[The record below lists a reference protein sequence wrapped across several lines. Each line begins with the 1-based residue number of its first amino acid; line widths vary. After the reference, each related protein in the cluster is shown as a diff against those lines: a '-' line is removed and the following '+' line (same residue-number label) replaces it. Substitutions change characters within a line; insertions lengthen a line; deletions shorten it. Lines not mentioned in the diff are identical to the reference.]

1 MYLMAPFVPVRLGMT
16 FFSACFFVL
25 APGQEIGE
33 PVVEQLLWNTGAS
46 VLTMKLLAV
55 PVFLL
60 FNVIMWT
67 GVAEAV
73 RRARRLFIPPV
84 SAP

>member
-1 MYLMAPFVPVRLGMT
+1 M
-16 FFSACFFVL
+16 L
-25 APGQEIGE
+25 A
-33 PVVEQLLWNTGAS
+33 VTGAS

-84 SAP
+84 SVP